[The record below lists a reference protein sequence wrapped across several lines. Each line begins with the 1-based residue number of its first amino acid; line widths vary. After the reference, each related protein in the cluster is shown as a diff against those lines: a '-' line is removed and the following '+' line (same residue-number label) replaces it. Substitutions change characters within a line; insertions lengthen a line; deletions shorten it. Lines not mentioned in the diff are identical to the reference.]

1 MRLYSMTATFG
12 KLEHQ
17 TLTLSPGLNIIE
29 ASNEWGKSTWCAF
42 LAAMLYGIETR
53 SHSTK
58 NALAVKERY
67 APWSGAPMSGRMD
80 LSWNGRDIT
89 IERKTRG
96 RAIFGDFRAYETA
109 TGISIPE
116 LTAANCGQQLLGV
129 EREVFLRAG
138 FIRQENMPVTADD
151 ALRRRLNALVT
162 TGDESDTAGILE
174 KKLKE
179 LKNRCRFH
187 KTGLLPQA
195 QAQAEAL
202 EQRLS
207 QLTQAQQQLSILTDQ
222 QIRLKQAC
230 ARLANHQKALS
241 YAAAQKNRERI
252 AAVESEYRHAQQQ
265 VSQLEGKCASLPPQA
280 QATQDLERLNHLQ
293 QTLASLQMASPA
305 LPDTSPPPTVPAPF
319 VGMTPEQALAQARS
333 DSQRF
338 HALTGKQK
346 PGFPLWLIGLLL
358 LALGAGLLICS
369 LPIPGYIAL
378 GIGGGVTLLS
388 VVILLRRYS
397 RRKQNSLQA
406 NAIREKYGSLLPEQW
421 EKLAVDHLQAV
432 AAHEAEL
439 QQRKNAYSLWN
450 TQISALQ
457 TELNALTNGA
467 PLSQYSL
474 KLQEALACYAD
485 LGSTRQ
491 TLSRLEN
498 TLDSLQHLPTQAAA
512 PEFPDSLTHSPEETA
527 ALLSEDL
534 DRQHRLQQQLGH
546 CLGQMEQLGQ
556 ESDLRSQLDT
566 LYCRIRSLEDTYAA
580 LTLAQQ
586 TLSDATM
593 ELQRRFAPQ
602 ITKRTQQ
609 LFSRM
614 TGGRYD
620 RLTLTEDFGIHAA
633 AVQEDTL
640 HSVQWRSEGT
650 VDQLYLSLRLAVS
663 EALTPQAPLVLDDAL
678 VRFDDKRLA
687 AAMEILQ
694 EEAAQKQVILFT
706 CQHRENTILHKN
718 G

>member
-80 LSWNGRDIT
+80 LNWNGRDIT

-96 RAIFGDFRAYETA
+96 RAVFGDFRAYETA

-202 EQRLS
+202 EQQLS

-222 QIRLKQAC
+222 QAQLKQANK
-230 ARLANHQKALS
+230 RLVNHQKALS

-252 AAVESEYRHAQQQ
+252 AAVESEYRHARQQ
-265 VSQLEGKCASLPPQA
+265 VSRLESECAGLPPQA
-280 QATQDLERLNHLQ
+280 QAAQELDRLNHLQ
-293 QTLASLQMASPA
+293 QALASLQMASPA
-305 LPDTSPPPTVPAPF
+305 LPDTSQPPAVPAPF

-333 DSQRF
+333 DYQRF
-338 HALTGKQK
+338 DALTGKQK

-358 LALGAGLLICS
+358 LTLGAGLLICS

-378 GIGGGVTLLS
+378 GVGAVVTLLS
-388 VVILLRRYS
+388 LLRRYS
-397 RRKQNSLQA
+397 RQKQNGRQA
-406 NAIREKYGSLLPEQW
+406 TAIRAKYGSLLPEQW
-421 EKLAVDHLQAV
+421 ETLALDHLQAV
-432 AAHEAEL
+432 AAYEAEL
-439 QQRKNAYSLWN
+439 QQKKQAYSRWN
-450 TQISALQ
+450 AQISALQ
-457 TELNALTNGA
+457 TELNALTNGT
-467 PLSQYSL
+467 PLSQYSR

-485 LGSTRQ
+485 LGSARQ
-491 TLSRLEN
+491 TLSRLEI
-498 TLDSLQHLPTQAAA
+498 TLDSLRHLPALAEA
-512 PEFPDSLTHSPEETA
+512 PEFPDSLIHSPEKTA
-527 ALLSEDL
+527 ALLAENL

-556 ESDLRSQLDT
+556 ESELRSQLDS
-566 LYCRIRSLEDTYAA
+566 LYRRIRSLEDTYAA

-620 RLTLTEDFGIHAA
+620 RLTLTEDFRINAA

-687 AAMEILQ
+687 AAMEILE

-706 CQHRENTILHKN
+706 CQHRENSILREN